1 VALPVIDITVGMGL
15 PKIGDFRINVSMPRI
30 GDTPVGAKMQK
41 IGDTE
46 IGKRIG
52 AHRAPS
58 HPEKGHRIDVM
69 A

>member
-1 VALPVIDITVGMGL
+1 VALPLIDITVGMGL

-30 GDTPVGAKMQK
+30 GDSPVGMKMHK

-46 IGKRIG
+46 IGKKIG
-52 AHRAPS
+52 AHPP
-58 HPEKGHRIDVM
+58 HPTKGNRIDAM